1 MLHRKDGALW
11 RPDMKMLVTVFVLA
25 TLAATPAVAKQHRA
39 ISPQAAAAQASVPYD
54 TADPYVVIVNRQVV
68 GRDPDANV
76 RLMLRRDPGP
86 DGN

>member
-1 MLHRKDGALW
+1 
-11 RPDMKMLVTVFVLA
+11 MKVLMTAFVLA

-54 TADPYVVIVNRQVV
+54 TTDPYVVIVSGQVV

-76 RLMLRRDPGP
+76 RLMLRRDPRP